1 MTYECFLKINKDLLD
16 STGNHICYLVITYN
30 GKESEKEYVYMCNL
44 ITLRYLTLTWY
55 CKLTILQFL
64 KSFELS
70 LKIFVMNNLSLLV
83 TFIFKHLV
91 NKVLLL
97 LLINYYWLKNNEIF
111 TLFTPQK
118 NSQYFKILLQKS
130 STTYTHRM
138 STWNGGLSVF
148 CESFRKYLLLS
159 LLCRSARVLL
169 GHLDLV
175 TLHYYRQL
183 SSSTSFAAG
192 VVQSLNHVSLQ
203 PQELLHAKLPFPP
216 LSPRVCSNSCPLS
229 QWCYPTISS
238 SVVPFSSYPQS
249 FPASEPIHL
258 SVKWE

>member
-1 MTYECFLKINKDLLD
+1 
-16 STGNHICYLVITYN
+16 
-30 GKESEKEYVYMCNL
+30 
-44 ITLRYLTLTWY
+44 
-55 CKLTILQFL
+55 
-64 KSFELS
+64 
-70 LKIFVMNNLSLLV
+70 MNNLSLLV

-91 NKVLLL
+91 NKVLLLL

-118 NSQYFKILLQKS
+118 NSQYFKMLLQKS

-148 CESFRKYLLLS
+148 CESFCKYLLLS

-229 QWCYPTISS
+229 QWCYLTISS
-238 SVVPFSSYPQS
+238 SATLFSFCLNLSQHQSLFQWVGPSHHVAKVLELQLQYQS
-249 FPASEPIHL
+249 FQWIFSIDFL
-258 SVKWE
+258 

>member
-1 MTYECFLKINKDLLD
+1 
-16 STGNHICYLVITYN
+16 
-30 GKESEKEYVYMCNL
+30 
-44 ITLRYLTLTWY
+44 
-55 CKLTILQFL
+55 
-64 KSFELS
+64 
-70 LKIFVMNNLSLLV
+70 MNNLSLLV

-238 SVVPFSSYPQS
+238 SVVPFSSCPQS
-249 FPASEPIHL
+249 FPASGSFPMSQFLPSGGQCIGTLASASVLPMNIQGWFSLGWTGLISLQSKGL
-258 SVKWE
+258 SRVFSSTTIRKHQFFSTQPYL